1 MLLLIKLFDY
11 PVQRLNLHHRALVCL
26 LVVGVERVVAAMQYH
41 RTFSGAEPYEV
52 ELREGLDDA
61 PEHLRPDVALAGVYI
76 VDNIPC
82 R

>member
-11 PVQRLNLHHRALVCL
+11 PVQRLNLHHRALVGL
-26 LVVGVERVVAAMQYH
+26 LVVGIESVVAALQDH
-41 RTFSGAEPYEV
+41 RSLSGAEPYEV

-61 PEHLRPDVALAGVYI
+61 TEHLGADVALAGVYI